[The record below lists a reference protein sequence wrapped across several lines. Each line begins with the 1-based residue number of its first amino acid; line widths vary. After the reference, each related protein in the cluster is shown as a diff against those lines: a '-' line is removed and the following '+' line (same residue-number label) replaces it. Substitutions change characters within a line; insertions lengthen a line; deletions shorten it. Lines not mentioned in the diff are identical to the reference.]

1 VKPVTEKRRSLQAK
15 SAATIEAAHQTR
27 NRSIWVVDKARNLV
41 HAIRLKR
48 QVAIL
53 ERDMDT
59 RRPPMR
65 GRRRGYH
72 PQPGGRRRTDPPSQ
86 GTRVAVIPES
96 SPGGSTADDLKQTGK
111 PEDQRINPDQ
121 DHELA
126 YWSEKLRVSPD
137 ELRRALQAAGPMV
150 KDVQRHL
157 NR

>member
-1 VKPVTEKRRSLQAK
+1 
-15 SAATIEAAHQTR
+15 
-27 NRSIWVVDKARNLV
+27 
-41 HAIRLKR
+41 
-48 QVAIL
+48 
-53 ERDMDT
+53 MDT

-65 GRRRGYH
+65 GRRRGGQ

-86 GTRVAVIPES
+86 GTRVAVIPELH
-96 SPGGSTADDLKQTGK
+96 PAGSTAEDVKQTGK

>member
-1 VKPVTEKRRSLQAK
+1 VKPITEKRRSLRAK
-15 SAATIEAAHQTR
+15 SAAIIEAAQQTR
-27 NRSIWVVDKARNLV
+27 NRSIWVVDRARNLV

-59 RRPPMR
+59 RRPPVR
-65 GRRRGYH
+65 GRRRGYR

-86 GTRVAVIPES
+86 GTRVAVIPEL
-96 SPGGSTADDLKQTGK
+96 GLEGSTADDLKQIGK
-111 PEDQRINPDQ
+111 PEDQRINPDR
-121 DHELA
+121 DRELA
-126 YWSEKLRVSPD
+126 YWSEKLGVSRD
-137 ELRRALQAAGPMV
+137 ELRKAVQAAGPMV